1 MMKHIL
7 PAALL
12 LCATLAQAHEG
23 HGLSG
28 VAHWH
33 ADTALPLLAA
43 AVAAALWLAIRR
55 K

>member
-1 MMKHIL
+1 MMNRLI
-7 PAALL
+7 PAALM
-12 LCATLAQAHEG
+12 LCATMAQAHEG

-28 VAHWH
+28 LAHWH

-43 AVAAALWLAIRR
+43 AVAGLWLAARR